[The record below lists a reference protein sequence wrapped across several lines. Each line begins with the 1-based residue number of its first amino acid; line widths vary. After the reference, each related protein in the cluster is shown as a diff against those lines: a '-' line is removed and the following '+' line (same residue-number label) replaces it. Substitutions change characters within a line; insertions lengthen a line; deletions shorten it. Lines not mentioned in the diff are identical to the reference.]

1 MLGRKKESASPD
13 QAQGAETTSRRKPL
27 VFVLVGVVSLLC
39 LAGGVTLAL
48 GPSQVVG
55 MLTGGTEE
63 HADSDEH
70 APEEQEVAKDGHD
83 DGHGGDES
91 AGLTVLPMD
100 EMIVNI
106 TATTATGRQTSR
118 FLKLGLALVY
128 DPAVPGAAQV
138 EERMVYLRDSFQDYL
153 RQLSERD
160 LQGTMGLVS
169 VKTELLRRARAISG
183 SDAPQELLVSDLI
196 VQ

>member
-55 MLTGGTEE
+55 MLTGGTDE
-63 HADSDEH
+63 HADSEEH
-70 APEEQEVAKDGHD
+70 APEEEEVAKDGHD

>member
-70 APEEQEVAKDGHD
+70 APEEEEVAKDGHD